1 MQPRGVLTKGIALMQ
16 LVLHVLAFNR
26 DAQAKEVSA
35 HGQLAAG
42 KGFPVMCVLFLL
54 SPALAAASLPQPWEE
69 VVVDV
74 DDM

>member
-42 KGFPVMCVLFLL
+42 KGFPVMCERG
-54 SPALAAASLPQPWEE
+54 ALWPREWDKAVSILTSLIKS
-69 VVVDV
+69 D
-74 DDM
+74 